1 MAGRIPQH
9 FIDELIART
18 DIVEVIGKRVP
29 LRKAGREYSA
39 CCPFHDEKTPSFTVS
54 PTKQFYHCFGC
65 GAHGT
70 AIGFLME
77 QGGLGFVE
85 AVEDLAALAGMQ
97 VPRDADVVDPVTG
110 VYEILERA
118 AALYRRELAANP
130 VARAY
135 LRDRG
140 IDDDVAAEFAIGY
153 APDAWDTL
161 LRSLGSDRAS
171 IPLLQQAGLVV
182 DRTADDGR
190 ARQYDR
196 FRHRLMFPIRDARG
210 RVIAFGGRV
219 LGKAGEHE
227 PKYLNSPETP
237 VFHKGREL
245 YGVYELRK
253 ALRDVSRVLVV
264 EGYMDVVGLAQH
276 GIRYACAT
284 LGTATTSEHLKRL
297 ARLCT
302 EVVFCFDGDR
312 AGRAAAWRA
321 LENALPALHGGQQ
334 LRFLF
339 LPDGHDPDSLVRLE
353 GAEAFAARLPDALPL
368 SEFFVQRLAE
378 QVDTGTV
385 DGRARLAE
393 LARPLLARM
402 PEGVYRQLLVER
414 LAEAVRLPPSRLGP
428 ALGPSAAPQSKPR
441 TPARAPRGGLD
452 AGRDTPVRKAI
463 RLVLNEPGVAA
474 MVPNPAEAALSQV
487 AGADLLA
494 AIMEVARANPHITT
508 AGLVETWRGRPEGR
522 YLEKLAAQE
531 VHLRDPAAAAVE
543 LRALLGRIQSE
554 ALNGRL
560 NDLLRRADTL
570 TDGEKRELQA
580 TQDELQ
586 RLQRELAASAA
597 VTANPGEGREARL

>member
-29 LRKAGREYSA
+29 LRKAGREYVA

-77 QGGLGFVE
+77 HGGLGFIE

-97 VPRDADVVDPVTG
+97 VPRDANAADPVTG
-110 VYEILERA
+110 VYDILERA
-118 AALYRRELAANP
+118 AALYRRELAAHP
-130 VARAY
+130 AARAY
-135 LRDRG
+135 LGERG
-140 IDDDVAAEFAIGY
+140 IDDDLAAEFAIGY

-161 LRSLGSDRAS
+161 LRSIGSDRAA

-182 DRTADDGR
+182 DRTGDDGR

-219 LGKAGEHE
+219 LGKAGENE
-227 PKYLNSPETP
+227 PKYLNSPETA

-245 YGVYELRK
+245 YGVYEMRK
-253 ALRDVSRVLVV
+253 ALRDVPRVLVV
-264 EGYMDVVGLAQH
+264 EGYMDVVGLAQY

-297 ARLCT
+297 ARLST

-321 LENALPALHGGQQ
+321 LENALPALHGAQQ

-339 LPDGHDPDSLVRLE
+339 LPEGHDPDSLVRAE
-353 GAEAFAARLPDALPL
+353 GREAFEARLPQALPL

-378 QVDTGTV
+378 QVDVGSV
-385 DGRARLAE
+385 DGRARMAE
-393 LARPLLARM
+393 LARSLLARM
-402 PEGVYRQLLVER
+402 PDGVYRQLLVDR
-414 LAEAVRLPPSRLGP
+414 LAEVVRLPPARLGA
-428 ALGPSAAPQSKPR
+428 ALGPSAVPAPRPKAPTR
-441 TPARAPRGGLD
+441 PARAID

-463 RLVLNEPGVAA
+463 RLILNEPSVVAA
-474 MVPNPAEAALSQV
+474 VPNPEGPALSQV
-487 AGADLLA
+487 AGVDLLVEL
-494 AIMEVARANPHITT
+494 MDVARANPHITT

-543 LRALLGRIQSE
+543 LRALLGSIQRE
-554 ALNGRL
+554 ALDGRL

-570 TDGEKRELQA
+570 TDGEKDELRA
-580 TQDELQ
+580 TQEQLR
-586 RLQRELAASAA
+586 RLQQDLAASAA
-597 VTANPGEGREARL
+597 VNATPGEGREARL